1 LLALTRAATDSVA
14 PPTWEATAGSPN
26 NVALQVQ
33 LRHCFYNRRMLNR
46 PPVLPAWRV
55 LLVAPLLV
63 LSGAALALDELEPTA
78 GTADSDDSIEVEK
91 STSTRVPEPSAVL
104 TAAPTALPTAPP
116 SPTPVPGPE
125 PLQILEGIVAPGE
138 VRRLAWRT
146 GFGYGLVDE
155 PVPVIVAHGAKP
167 GPTLCLTAAVHGDEL
182 NGIEI
187 VRRVL
192 AGIEVAKLRGTVIG
206 VPIVNVHGFQ
216 RRSRYMPDRRDLNRR
231 FPGDPKGSLASRVA
245 HSFFTRIIKRCD
257 YLVDLHT
264 GSFQRTNLP
273 QLRADLRNHEVV
285 NITRRFGGVTVLHS
299 PPADGTLRGAAT
311 AAGIPTVTFEVGEP
325 NRLQAQD
332 VGRAVSGVQH
342 LLAGLEM
349 FGSESRS
356 DRRQPVF
363 YESRWVRADRG
374 GILFSTVK
382 VGQQVDV
389 GEVLGTV
396 TDPLTNVY
404 IEIRAPIAGRVL
416 GKALNQFVM
425 PGFAAFR
432 IGIETTEGS
441 VVREAQ
447 LPAAPASGEP
457 TTAPETPPS

>member
-1 LLALTRAATDSVA
+1 
-14 PPTWEATAGSPN
+14 
-26 NVALQVQ
+26 
-33 LRHCFYNRRMLNR
+33 MLNR
-46 PPVLPAWRV
+46 PNVMHGWRLALAV
-55 LLVAPLLV
+55 PMLV
-63 LSGAALALDELEPTA
+63 LAGAAQALDESDPEFDTA
-78 GTADSDDSIEVEK
+78 TADPPSSAP
-91 STSTRVPEPSAVL
+91 VPEPS
-104 TAAPTALPTAPP
+104 LPIMVSPVP
-116 SPTPVPGPE
+116 VPTPLPGPE
-125 PLQILEGIVAPGE
+125 PLQILEGVVAPGE

-192 AGIEVAKLRGTVIG
+192 AGLEASRLRGTVIG

-216 RRSRYMPDRRDLNRR
+216 RRSRYMPDRRDLNRY

-245 HSFFTRIIKRCD
+245 HSFFTRIIQRCD

-285 NITRRFGGVTVLHS
+285 DITRLFGGVTVLHS
-299 PPADGTLRGAAT
+299 PPAAGTLRKVAT

-332 VGRAVSGVQH
+332 VGRAVSGVQS

-349 FGSESRS
+349 FGSEART

-382 VGQQVDV
+382 VGQQVKV

-404 IEIRAPIAGRVL
+404 IEVRAPIAGRVL

-432 IGIETTEGS
+432 IGIETTEGT

-447 LPAAPASGEP
+447 MPEAPADGEGL
-457 TTAPETPPS
+457 TAPEQPPS